1 MSKRKGEDLPV
12 SPDDFSPPGVKTRSI
27 RKSGK
32 RQRRI
37 QVAEDSDAEPS
48 SPSVA
53 AFQNP
58 PSSSSSIPTDRQS
71 NNNNNNNNKK
81 DDDDR
86 DDSSDPEDPME
97 DSNEDDDDDEPESNV
112 AAAVK
117 PSANDSI
124 PVPQSSAPSSSTA
137 RPQTTKPVNNGKG
150 KTHDTARRKAPPA
163 ASGSPKEAG
172 ENVPLSRRLDYRETD
187 TRKESPT
194 TLPTESVLRERDVL
208 ENGHDKTTTDDV
220 DAEEH
225 RRNNDH
231 DDVRP
236 HVSVHIRVYQ
246 FVTELVAGPTSAPQ
260 VETEMDVPVNT
271 DTASAGS
278 RTWMQLP
285 WVWVLLILAWH
296 IICFPLAINPGLVTV
311 SATGNY
317 LTTVYRGILQGPIV
331 SLEQSSEAQAK
342 LAQAVQGLQ
351 TVQHQQLAR
360 LRTARIALEQAENA
374 FRSQQ
379 LAAEENL
386 ARLEQSWETEASSL
400 MERLEKEEA
409 TARTLNHWIEQ
420 VLVEV
425 PDDEEEEEEYVEAVS
440 VPPEIRNVLGPTQ
453 DALLDSSFITLW
465 DVPEPVICET
475 PDVSGLAGG
484 LYKEDVEQAISDL
497 ITDIV
502 QVDEEMEE
510 MVRKWVE
517 NYLDTK
523 AGDAMTTT
531 TTADANIPPLDGVVD
546 ADALKKL
553 RAFIDGRM
561 EVERADQTGLIDY
574 ASLLNGARIIRVGDR
589 STSMSLVDQLPVF
602 NRLAALLSLRF
613 YGHGPEAALLPTYP
627 PNALGQCWSFEPPAS
642 RRSGPFG
649 VLTVQLSR
657 PIHVQS
663 VSIEHP
669 PPELT
674 DKSQTAIRSFRIEG
688 FEDTQTHGKAH
699 SLGSFEYDGQ
709 KGLRQDFDV
718 DRNVPRLQS
727 ISLVVDTN
735 WGEPYACLY
744 RFRVH
749 GQE

>member
-37 QVAEDSDAEPS
+37 QVAEESDAEPS

-97 DSNEDDDDDEPESNV
+97 DSNRRRRTN
-112 AAAVK
+112 
-117 PSANDSI
+117 PS
-124 PVPQSSAPSSSTA
+124 
-137 RPQTTKPVNNGKG
+137 

-278 RTWMQLP
+278 RTWMQLS

-311 SATGNY
+311 SSTGNY
-317 LTTVYRGILQGPIV
+317 LTTVYR
-331 SLEQSSEAQAK
+331 AQAK

-386 ARLEQSWETEASSL
+386 ARLEQSWETEASSV

-425 PDDEEEEEEYVEAVS
+425 PDDEEEEEYVEAVS